1 MTNYGMLSHMR
12 FAILYDS
19 IIIIVVVVFKFSCL
33 IEILVYCKRPKV
45 VIVS

>member
-1 MTNYGMLSHMR
+1 MR

-19 IIIIVVVVFKFSCL
+19 IIIIVVVFKFSRL
-33 IEILVYCKRPKV
+33 IEILVYCERPKV

>member
-1 MTNYGMLSHMR
+1 MR

-19 IIIIVVVVFKFSCL
+19 IIIIVVVVFKFSYL